1 VPTATDP
8 DPAPAR
14 SDRLPAARLATLVAL
29 PLTVVLVL
37 LAVRLGSGGSG
48 GGSGA
53 APVTPTRT
61 PDTAVAL
68 PPIRVAAPPPLTAAA
83 QRACQDLVSALP
95 TELGDLPARPVDS
108 PSPYVA
114 AWGEPAIAL
123 RCGVARPPSF
133 IATADV
139 QQINGVSWFAER
151 RGSTTAW
158 TVVDRPVYVEVLVP
172 AADASGPVARL
183 STAVTAALR
192 PQAVDP
198 AD

>member
-8 DPAPAR
+8 EPAPAR
-14 SDRLPAARLATLVAL
+14 SDRRSAARLATLVAL
-29 PLTVVLVL
+29 PLTLLLVL
-37 LAVRLGSGGSG
+37 LAVRLGGGGSG
-48 GGSGA
+48 GSDA
-53 APVTPTRT
+53 APVAPTRT
-61 PDTAVAL
+61 PGTEAAL
-68 PPIRVAAPPPLTAAA
+68 PPVRVAAPPALTAAA

-95 TELGDLPARPVDS
+95 TDLGDLPARPVDS

-114 AWGEPAIAL
+114 AWGEPAVTL
-123 RCGVARPPSF
+123 RCGVRRPPSF

-139 QQINGVSWFAER
+139 QQINGVTWFPEK
-151 RGSTTAW
+151 RGGTTAW